1 MTSFILISPSPL
13 LAYSPLAS
21 PARLPLTLPVGIAA
35 AANTANN
42 LFTHIYHCFT
52 VTCFNGGFVSS
63 FECRWGYVRAAFGA
77 AGPGGR
83 GVADRWAA
91 EEAGPA
97 EGAESNTGNIPG
109 WRLQVWGKYAAC
121 CYSHHLY
128 SMCFSAQYTR
138 SSQMSFT
145 LAPGNHRH
153 WVQQRKTR
161 SRPRAMTSPPLP
173 PPVFEI
179 STHNRLSDN
188 ISGTL
193 RSI

>member
-1 MTSFILISPSPL
+1 MVKTSCLLLTHILSLSSVKSIIYHIFSILKSILYTIIFVSITCEYIPYRILLQKQSERHVMTSFILISPSPL

-91 EEAGPA
+91 EEAAPRWGSG
-97 EGAESNTGNIPG
+97 EQHWKHPG
-109 WRLQVWGKYAAC
+109 L
-121 CYSHHLY
+121 
-128 SMCFSAQYTR
+128 
-138 SSQMSFT
+138 T
-145 LAPGNHRH
+145 L
-153 WVQQRKTR
+153 
-161 SRPRAMTSPPLP
+161 TSL
-173 PPVFEI
+173 
-179 STHNRLSDN
+179 
-188 ISGTL
+188 G
-193 RSI
+193 

>member
-1 MTSFILISPSPL
+1 MVKTSCLLLTHVLILSSVKSIIYHLFSILKSILYTIIFVSITCKYIPYRILLQKQSERLVMTSFILISPSPL

-21 PARLPLTLPVGIAA
+21 PAQLPLTLPVSITA

-109 WRLQVWGKYAAC
+109 WHLQVWGKYAAC
-121 CYSHHLY
+121 C
-128 SMCFSAQYTR
+128 
-138 SSQMSFT
+138 
-145 LAPGNHRH
+145 
-153 WVQQRKTR
+153 
-161 SRPRAMTSPPLP
+161 
-173 PPVFEI
+173 
-179 STHNRLSDN
+179 
-188 ISGTL
+188 
-193 RSI
+193 